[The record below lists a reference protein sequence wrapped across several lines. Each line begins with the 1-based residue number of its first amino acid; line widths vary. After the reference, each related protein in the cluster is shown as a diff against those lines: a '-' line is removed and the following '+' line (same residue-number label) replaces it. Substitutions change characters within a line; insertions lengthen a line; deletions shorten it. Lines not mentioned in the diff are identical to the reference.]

1 MNEDFSDIL
10 LRISHS
16 KPQKIVFS
24 NPRNKSENIYVRIVV
39 SSLELSGEAS
49 FQIARYTDKQVFHE
63 NIPADELESALI
75 SKDFIKAYKQINVFG
90 DLSELEIKLNKD
102 YKAHISE
109 KRLEAITDGNTP
121 RISPNKGNNRKKNY
135 ILEEETDIPVF
146 RELGIF
152 TSDNRIVSSK
162 YDKFKQINR
171 FTEFVEDALK
181 DFHKDEINIIDF
193 GCGKSYLTFV
203 IYHYLV
209 EIKKIKANIVGL
221 DLKTDVIN
229 KCNTLAKKYD
239 YKGLGFEVG
248 DINGYKAPFDVDM
261 VVTLHA
267 CDTATDYALYNA
279 VSWNAGMILSVPCC
293 QHEVNKA
300 IKSDRLSALTKYGI
314 VKERTSALIT
324 DAIRGSMLEYRG
336 YKTELL
342 EFVDIEHSPKN
353 ILIRAVKRNI
363 SVEKR
368 NRSLEEAKSICREF
382 NIEPTI
388 MKLLSR

>member
-24 NPRNKSENIYVRIVV
+24 NPRNKSENIYVRVV
-39 SSLELSGEAS
+39 ISSLELSGEAS
-49 FQIARYTDKQVFHE
+49 FQIARYSDKQVFHE
-63 NIPADELESALI
+63 NIPEAGLLNALERGSFLA
-75 SKDFIKAYKQINVFG
+75 SYKQINVFG

-109 KRLEAITDGNTP
+109 KRLETITDGNMP

-135 ILEEETDIPVF
+135 ILEEGSDIPVF

-152 TSDNRIVSSK
+152 TYDNRIVSSK

-229 KCNTLAKKYD
+229 KCNALAKKYD
-239 YKGLGFEVG
+239 YKGLRFEVG

-293 QHEVNKA
+293 QHEVNKT

-324 DAIRGSMLEYRG
+324 DAIRGSMLEYMG

-363 SVEKR
+363 SAEKR

-388 MKLLSR
+388 MKLLLK

>member
-229 KCNTLAKKYD
+229 KCNALAKKYD